1 MSALTDARLDRAR
14 QLLQAGRDELAR
26 AEEAKGR
33 AAVAGLMH
41 SCGQGWFAL
50 LEAVNAHFLNQGVP
64 EPELPGDDRRR
75 LRPFVARYLSH
86 EMQQCYASLWAT
98 FYLDGYQGGIVDFDE
113 MPEHFDELAEF
124 IAAIQSNI
132 QQSANGGGV

>member
-33 AAVAGLMH
+33 AAVAGLMS

-50 LEAVNAHFLNQGVP
+50 LEAVNAHFLSQGVP
-64 EPELPGDDRRR
+64 EPELPEDGRR
-75 LRPFVARYLSH
+75 LRPLVNRYLSR
-86 EMQQCYASLWAT
+86 EMQQRYFSLWAT
-98 FYLDGYQGGIVDFDE
+98 FYLDGYQGGIVDFDD
-113 MPEHFDELAEF
+113 MPGEFDELAEF
-124 IAAIQSNI
+124 IADIQSQI
-132 QQSANGGGV
+132 RNGGGV